1 MSLWSRMANAL
12 RGERLNREIDEELD
26 AHIAEA
32 VAEGRD
38 PVEARRAFGSR
49 LRHREGSR
57 DVQIV
62 AWLESLR
69 SDSVFGLRQLKKAKV
84 TSLAAI
90 LSLALAI
97 GACTSA
103 FRMIDAVLLRPLPVA
118 NPERLYDVS
127 QQGIGPDGKPQNF
140 DGWAY
145 PDFQLMRAAIKDQ
158 AELFAVSYAEPVDL
172 TYKSDEEIEKAY
184 LQYVSGWMFT
194 TLGVRPTLGRV
205 FTENDDQKP
214 GGHPYAVLSYDY
226 WTHRFGQDPKV
237 IGRTFRMG
245 SELYEIVGVAG
256 ELFTGTEPG
265 TMVDI
270 FVPTMMHP
278 GVTHKDWTWHRTLVM
293 LKPEAA
299 VKPGTAFELMRQ
311 KLEVTSR
318 AFEEERAK
326 GFLGMRKEDIEN
338 FLNQKVLLEPAA
350 SGVSNLQSETRRPLA
365 ILGVLVA
372 LVLLIACANVANLI
386 TAQASA
392 RAREMAV
399 RVSMGGGRARLV
411 QLVLV
416 QSAWLAVLAAGVGG
430 VFAWWSGPFVVSMIN
445 PPDNPARLVLP
456 ADVRV
461 FGFGLALALG
471 VTLLFGLAPALR
483 ASSVNPVSALK
494 GGEDPH
500 SKRRLMH
507 ALIAVQ
513 VAFCFL
519 VLFVAGLFVK
529 TFERLSHQRTGF
541 SADRLLVLDTVAK
554 QPQPVE
560 FWEQAAEHLRTV
572 PGIETVAL
580 ADAPLLGG
588 NGWNNF
594 ISVNGAPPN
603 GVLSYMRAV
612 SPGWLEAMKI
622 PLIDGRGFRPSDT
635 QPGSALVNETFAK
648 TYFEGRDPVGKTF
661 DLTLDDNVRLR
672 YQIVGLVGDVR
683 YRDLREPI
691 LPQLYVPFHSI
702 DASGAPRKKGA
713 GIFLVRTSGAVPRAL
728 APVLRQEVP
737 RARPEFRV
745 SRVRTQLEIN
755 QSHTVRERLLAT
767 LALFFAIVALLL
779 AGVGL
784 YGVLHYSVLQRRRE
798 IGVRI
803 AVGAQA
809 GGIARLVTTEVFAM
823 VLLGAV
829 AGIGLGMLSV
839 RSIESLFYQVRATDL
854 QMLAL
859 PSLAILAGALLAALR
874 PVIHAVRIDP
884 ASMLRTD

>member
-1 MSLWSRMANAL
+1 MSLWSRIGNVL
-12 RGERLNREIDEELD
+12 RGDRLNREIDEELE
-26 AHIAEA
+26 AHMEEA
-32 VAEGRD
+32 IAEGRD
-38 PVEARRAFGSR
+38 PVEARRAFGSA
-49 LRHREGSR
+49 LRHRENSR
-57 DVQIV
+57 DVRLV

-69 SDSVFGLRQLKKAKV
+69 ADAVFGWRQLHKTKI
-84 TSLAAI
+84 TSTAAI

-103 FRMIDAVLLRPLPVA
+103 FRLLDALLLRPLPVA
-118 NPERLYDVS
+118 NPERLYDLS
-127 QQGIGPDGKPQNF
+127 RQGIGPEGKPQTF

-145 PDFQLMRAAIKDQ
+145 PDFQLMRAAVADQ

-184 LQYVSGWMFT
+184 LQYVSGWMF
-194 TLGVRPTLGRV
+194 PTLGLRPALGRM
-205 FTENDDQKP
+205 FTENDDLKP
-214 GGHPYAVLSYDY
+214 AGHPYAVLAYDY
-226 WTHRFGQDPKV
+226 WTHRFGQDRTV

-245 SELYEIVGVAG
+245 NELYQIAGVA
-256 ELFTGTEPG
+256 EARFTGTEPG

-278 GVTHKDWTWHRTLVM
+278 GVTHKDWTWHRTLAVVE
-293 LKPEAA
+293 PGAA
-299 VKPGTAFELMRQ
+299 LEPLRQ
-311 KLEVTSR
+311 KLEATSR

-326 GFLGMRKEDIEN
+326 GFRGMRQEDIDS
-338 FLNQKVLLEPAA
+338 FLNQRVLLEPAA
-350 SGVSNLQSETRRPLA
+350 TGVSDLQSETRRPLGV
-365 ILGVLVA
+365 LGVLVG
-372 LVLLIACANVANLI
+372 LVLLIACANVANLM

-399 RVSMGGGRARLV
+399 RVSIGGGRWRLI

-416 QSAWLAVLAAGVGG
+416 QSAWLALLAAAIGG
-430 VFAWWSGPFVVSMIN
+430 MFAWWSGPFVVSMIN

-456 ADVRV
+456 ADWRV
-461 FGFGLALALG
+461 FGFGLAVTLG

-519 VLFVAGLFVK
+519 VLFVAGLFVT
-529 TFERLSHQRTGF
+529 TFQRLAHQATGF
-541 SADRLLVLDTVAK
+541 SAERLLVLDTVAK
-554 QPQPVE
+554 SPQPQE
-560 FWEQAAEHLRTV
+560 FWEQVAEHLRSV
-572 PGIETVAL
+572 PEVETVAM
-580 ADAPLLGG
+580 ADSPLLGG
-588 NGWNNF
+588 SSWNNF

-622 PLIDGRGFRPSDT
+622 PLLDGRDFRSADT
-635 QPGSALVNETFAK
+635 HPGAALVNETFAK
-648 TYFEGRDPVGKTF
+648 TYFDGVDPVGKTF
-661 DLTLDDNVRLR
+661 DLNMDEGLRLR
-672 YQIVGLVGDVR
+672 YEIAGLVGDVR
-683 YRDLREPI
+683 YRNLREPI

-702 DASGAPRKKGA
+702 DATGRAGKRGSG
-713 GIFLVRTSGAVPRAL
+713 ILLVRTSGLRPRSL
-728 APVLRQEVP
+728 AAVLRQEVP

-745 SRVRTQLEIN
+745 SRIRTQLEIN

-779 AGVGL
+779 AGLGL

-798 IGVRI
+798 IAIRM
-803 AVGAQA
+803 AVGAEA
-809 GGIARLVTTEVFAM
+809 GGVARLVTRDVFSM
-823 VLLGAV
+823 VLLGAA
-829 AGIGLGMLSV
+829 AGVGLGMISV
-839 RSIESLFYQVRATDL
+839 QYVESLFYQVKATDL
-854 QMLAL
+854 EMLAL

-874 PVIHAVRIDP
+874 PVVQAVRIDP
-884 ASMLRTD
+884 ASMLRAE